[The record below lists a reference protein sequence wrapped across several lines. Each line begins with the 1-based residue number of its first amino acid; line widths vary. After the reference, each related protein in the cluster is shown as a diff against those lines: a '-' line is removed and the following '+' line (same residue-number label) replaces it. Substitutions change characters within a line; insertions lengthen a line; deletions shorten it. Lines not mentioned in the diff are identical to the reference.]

1 MGVRIMHNDEEAIM
15 YCSSTDWAFGP
26 LFSDDGNH
34 SAVERAESF
43 LRWLGKG
50 RDPRQYTDAELE
62 SKYTDWRGQEE
73 AQWKAEDDAEKAR
86 WADDE

>member
-1 MGVRIMHNDEEAIM
+1 MGVRTIRGNREAVM

-26 LFSDDGNH
+26 VFNDTDDH
-34 SAVERAESF
+34 DAEERLESF
-43 LRWLGKG
+43 LRWLGKA

-62 SKYTDWRGQEE
+62 SKYSDWRSQEE
-73 AQWKAEDDAEKAR
+73 AQWKAEEDAEKAR